1 MQKIHATTP
10 SIDSRFISLQMYNKA
25 EYSDQDDFLSMSTEA
40 IMKNSGT
47 MRIIWKPCT
56 VKIVMKRFGYAI

>member
-1 MQKIHATTP
+1 
-10 SIDSRFISLQMYNKA
+10 MYNKA

-47 MRIIWKPCT
+47 MRITWKPCT
-56 VKIVMKRFGYAI
+56 VKIVMKRSGYAI